1 MATLHVVVYKHAV
14 TGDDM
19 IQVLVNGFCE
29 MEREGDFNGYCIVC
43 AFLDSL
49 VEMCVITHDQREA
62 KINRL
67 KKLLDIE

>member
-1 MATLHVVVYKHAV
+1 MATLSVVVYKHAV
-14 TGDDM
+14 TGEDM

-29 MEREGDFNGYCIVC
+29 MERESDFNGYCIVS

-49 VEMCVITHDQREA
+49 VEMCVITHEQREG

-67 KKLLDIE
+67 KKVLDIE